1 MEPSIIDYYTELP
14 NGVNVIDRMNDELEI
29 LQDKYD
35 LLKKTYEP
43 EKSLD
48 SFLRRACKTDNDM
61 AKLLYK
67 FYGEY
72 NVCTSI
78 RQNEW
83 YFYDMDMKKW
93 RLSDGGIEL
102 RIKLSDEIHN
112 IYMKKA
118 YHYINRK
125 ENPALDVPPGVLDPS
140 QAPFPAPLDDISI
153 RQVLDDLS
161 GEAYMETGINLKNPQ
176 YKKKIMKE
184 CKEVFYDKDFF
195 KNHKDIEDISEYSI
209 YGKFPKINKKMTYE

>member
-43 EKSLD
+43 EKSID

-67 FYGEY
+67 LYGEY

-78 RQNEW
+78 KQNEW

-93 RLSDGGIEL
+93 RLSDEGIEL
-102 RIKLSDEIHN
+102 RIKLSGEIHN

-118 YHYINRK
+118 DNYINCK
-125 ENPALDVPPGVLDPS
+125 GNPGNGVIEEMG
-140 QAPFPAPLDDISI
+140 QILDDM
-153 RQVLDDLS
+153 S
-161 GEAYMETGINLKNPQ
+161 GEAYMETGINLKTPH

-184 CKEVFYDKDFF
+184 CKEVFYNKDFF
-195 KNHKDIEDISEYSI
+195 KNHKDIEDISEY
-209 YGKFPKINKKMTYE
+209 GKFPKINKKMTYE